1 MAEYSSRL
9 SEPVVAVIG
18 SGSIGTAFALVFAQS
33 GRKVRL
39 QDPDPSRLHA
49 APAILEARL
58 RELERHDLTS
68 EPIAAILARIAFF
81 SKVEVALEDATYVQ
95 ECAPENLPLKRDL
108 FALLDAQAAPD
119 AILAS
124 ATSAIPATQFAAE
137 LKGRH
142 RCLVVHPGN
151 PPYLIRV
158 AEVVPASFTD
168 AATIAR
174 TISFLT
180 TCRLA
185 PILVRC
191 EIEGFV
197 FNRLQGAMLRE
208 AYCLVRDGVATVE
221 EIDQIVRDGLGL
233 RWSVVGPFETADLN
247 TRGDIAAHAEK
258 MGAAYGRM
266 GRERGQNDPWT
277 PDLVARVTEERRK
290 VLPLEGWDERVAW
303 RDRTL
308 MALVRDRSLRGQSA

>member
-1 MAEYSSRL
+1 MAEDSPRL

-18 SGSIGTAFALVFAQS
+18 SGSIGMAFALVFAQS
-33 GRKVRL
+33 GRMVRV
-39 QDPDPSRLHA
+39 QDPDPARLDA
-49 APAILEARL
+49 APAVIESRL

-68 EPIAAILARIAFF
+68 EPVEDTLARIAFF
-81 SKVEVALEDATYVQ
+81 AEVDRALEGATYVQ
-95 ECAPENLPLKRDL
+95 ECAPENLSLKRDL
-108 FALLDAQAAPD
+108 FALLDSRAAPD

-124 ATSAIPATQFAAE
+124 ATSAIPASQFAAD

-174 TISFLT
+174 TTTFLT
-180 TCRLA
+180 ACGLA
-185 PILVRC
+185 PILVRR

-221 EIDQIVRDGLGL
+221 EIDKIVRDGLGL

-247 TRGDIAAHAEK
+247 TRGGIAAHAEK
-258 MGAAYGRM
+258 MGPAYQRM
-266 GRERGQNDPWT
+266 GRERGQDDPWT
-277 PDLVARVTEERRK
+277 PELVARVTEERRRL
-290 VLPLEGWDERVAW
+290 LPLEDWEDRVGW
-303 RDRTL
+303 RDSML
-308 MALVRDRSLRGQSA
+308 MALVRDRRMPGQSA